1 MKIHLLAIGKTKE
14 KYLVK
19 GLDLY
24 QKRLQHYV
32 KFEYTEWAGVK
43 QFSSEFEL
51 QKKEADYILSKLGPH
66 DYLVLLDERG
76 QMKSSLE
83 FSKVI
88 ESWQM
93 KIRGTVWI
101 VIGGA
106 FGFSDEMKNEAQLQ
120 LSLSKMT
127 FTHQMIRLFIME
139 QIYRAF
145 TIIRG
150 EKYHNE

>member
-19 GLDLY
+19 GLELY
-24 QKRLQHYV
+24 RKRLQHYV
-32 KFEYTEWAGVK
+32 KFEYTEWSGVK
-43 QFSSEFEL
+43 QSSSETEL
-51 QKKEADYILSKLGPH
+51 QKKEADYVLNKLDIH

-76 QMKSSLE
+76 QLKSSLE

-88 ESWQM
+88 ENWQM
-93 KIRGTVWI
+93 KVRGTVWI

-106 FGFSDEMKNEAQLQ
+106 FGFSDEIKKKAHLQ

-139 QIYRAF
+139 QIYRAY